1 MTGTSSVAWEKPFDI
16 DVAWRD
22 HRVGLASRFGF
33 TAKALGVMTPRAFAW
48 SAMFD
53 SRWLAA

>member
-1 MTGTSSVAWEKPFDI
+1 VAWEKPFDI